1 MNYGSL
7 VDTYLFKV
15 INKTTGIMYIGC
27 YSSFILLTLN
37 ICLRTGRMHY
47 PEDEKLTKSVLSK

>member
-1 MNYGSL
+1 MNYGSR

-15 INKTTGIMYIGC
+15 INKTTGIMYTGC
-27 YSSFILLTLN
+27 YSSFILLTLS

-47 PEDEKLTKSVLSK
+47 PEDEKL